1 MRFLFGMIVGIA
13 LTICGAYLLD
23 SGKDATSTE
32 TAARPMVNW
41 DVVDITWQRAST
53 RVRHEWNKLA
63 AK

>member
-1 MRFLFGMIVGIA
+1 MRFLFGIIVGIA
-13 LTICGAYLLD
+13 LTVGGAYLID
-23 SGKDATSTE
+23 SGKDASSTE

-41 DVVDITWQRAST
+41 DVVDINWQRAST